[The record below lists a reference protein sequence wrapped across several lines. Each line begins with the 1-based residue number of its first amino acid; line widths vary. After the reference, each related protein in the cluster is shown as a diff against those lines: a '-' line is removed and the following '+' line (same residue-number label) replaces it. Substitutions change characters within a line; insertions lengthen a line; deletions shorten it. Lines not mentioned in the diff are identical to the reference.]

1 MEFEKD
7 KIKKKNVTS
16 ETLLRK
22 ELDTK
27 QRSRQLIKKE
37 VKLLFRNWN
46 YIKSTN
52 KEEEKSKDKWLI
64 HPRKC
69 EVKEIMHKA
78 H

>member
-1 MEFEKD
+1 M
-7 KIKKKNVTS
+7 
-16 ETLLRK
+16 RK

-27 QRSRQLIKKE
+27 QRSRKLIKKV

-46 YIKSTN
+46 YIKISN
-52 KEEEKSKDKWLI
+52 KEEEKTKDKWLI
-64 HPRKC
+64 HPRKY